1 MRIFACQSDVEYR
14 DDMPVRSIEKCINP
28 DVQPENF
35 PVSDVSEFLKSF
47 PIRKTFQK
55 LSLMLNLFKTFY
67 SHIPICFKI
76 FQMSWKWRNFAYLSY
91 LLLKNIKYFN
101 DFTRVFNIVFNTKL
115 KTSEN
120 VKYSINAGYLSH
132 MYYYFSPDAPHKNKA
147 LHFFDFFDYF
157 CDFGFKHRI
166 AHNLL
171 IHSL

>member
-35 PVSDVSEFLKSF
+35 PVSDVSEFFKSF

-76 FQMSWKWRNFAYLSY
+76 FQMS
-91 LLLKNIKYFN
+91 
-101 DFTRVFNIVFNTKL
+101 
-115 KTSEN
+115 
-120 VKYSINAGYLSH
+120 
-132 MYYYFSPDAPHKNKA
+132 
-147 LHFFDFFDYF
+147 
-157 CDFGFKHRI
+157 
-166 AHNLL
+166 
-171 IHSL
+171 